1 MKKKR
6 VHASSVLKQS
16 GHRQNRGFTLLEA
29 LIGMFILLTFVMM
42 TNAYMAAYI
51 KTTASVKQLSR
62 ATTVGNDMIEKI
74 RSSAYDKIENGK
86 DTVENNY
93 IRTWVL
99 DPANTDG
106 NKKCINLTVRWPMAT
121 KKHSLHLSTIIAK

>member
-6 VHASSVLKQS
+6 VHTSSVLKES
-16 GHRQNRGFTLLEA
+16 GHPQNRGFTLLET
-29 LIGMFILLTFVMM
+29 LIGMFIFLTFVMM
-42 TNAYMAAYI
+42 TNAYVASYI
-51 KTTASVKQLSR
+51 QTAASVKQLSR

-74 RSSAYDKIENGK
+74 RNSAYDKIENGK
-86 DTVENNY
+86 DTVENTY

-99 DPANTDG
+99 DPANTDS
-106 NKKCINLTVRWPMAT
+106 NKKCINLAVQWPRAT